1 MNEFFLCKI
10 NTING
15 EKKKS
20 FPEKS
25 LLSLHIHSSI
35 YLKHTLSHLYQAR
48 LCAEPRL
55 DFTSAE
61 SMTLILVSK
70 G

>member
-1 MNEFFLCKI
+1 MNAFFVRSIPSMGK
-10 NTING
+10 
-15 EKKKS
+15 KKKS

-25 LLSLHIHSSI
+25 LLSLHVRSSI

-48 LCAEPRL
+48 LCAESCL

-61 SMTLILVSK
+61 SVTLILVSK
-70 G
+70 C

>member
-1 MNEFFLCKI
+1 MNSFFVRSI
-10 NTING
+10 TSMGG
-15 EKKKS
+15 EGKS

-48 LCAEPRL
+48 LCAEPHL

-61 SMTLILVSK
+61 SMTLILVPRC
-70 G
+70 

>member
-1 MNEFFLCKI
+1 MNSFFI
-10 NTING
+10 RSITSMWGGG
-15 EKKKS
+15 ES

-48 LCAEPRL
+48 LCAEPHL

-70 G
+70 C